1 MKTRAGRTHEV
12 TKDVAPSKDC
22 KSCRETCVTESRDV
36 QRDCSSERRSGV
48 TETVISV
55 VSTRTPRKTI
65 EVAGGNPYQEM
76 YSVRGSVKSLPR
88 PEKRLL
94 I

>member
-48 TETVISV
+48 KETVISV

-65 EVAGGNPYQEM
+65 EVAGGESLSGDVLSPRQ
-76 YSVRGSVKSLPR
+76 RKKSP
-88 PEKRLL
+88 KA
-94 I
+94 

>member
-65 EVAGGNPYQEM
+65 EVAGGESLSGDVLSPRQ
-76 YSVRGSVKSLPR
+76 RKKSP
-88 PEKRLL
+88 KA
-94 I
+94 

>member
-12 TKDVAPSKDC
+12 TKDMTPSKDC
-22 KSCRETCVTESRDV
+22 KLCRETCVTESRDV
-36 QRDCSSERRSGV
+36 QRDHSSQRRSGV

-65 EVAGGNPYQEM
+65 EVAGGE
-76 YSVRGSVKSLPR
+76 SLSGDVFSPR
-88 PEKRLL
+88 QHKRSPKA
-94 I
+94 

>member
-12 TKDVAPSKDC
+12 TKDKTPSKAC
-22 KSCRETCVTESRDV
+22 KSCRETCVVESRDV
-36 QRDCSSERRSGV
+36 QRDCSSKRWSGV

-65 EVAGGNPYQEM
+65 EVAGGE
-76 YSVRGSVKSLPR
+76 SLSGGVLSPR
-88 PEKRLL
+88 QRKRAPKA
-94 I
+94 

>member
-12 TKDVAPSKDC
+12 TKDMAPSKDC

-65 EVAGGNPYQEM
+65 EVTGGELL
-76 YSVRGSVKSLPR
+76 SGDVLSPR
-88 PEKRLL
+88 QRKRSPKA
-94 I
+94 